1 MTAGRGRTTRSRT
14 QNARRLRRALGRLEC
29 SEGQATLEFV
39 LVLPFIVT
47 LVFVLI
53 QMGLTFNTYIRVTDA
68 AGAAARAAAVAR
80 FDGVADPCDAAKA
93 AVSVDL
99 RQDVSCAYPSG
110 TAPGNP
116 VQVTVAHD
124 WKVDLPLLPLSDS
137 GILKSTATERLE

>member
-1 MTAGRGRTTRSRT
+1 VTATGDIT
-14 QNARRLRRALGRLEC
+14 LRRARRGLER

-80 FDGVADPCDAAKA
+80 FDGVADPCDAARA
-93 AVSVDL
+93 AVSSDL
-99 RQDVSCAYPSG
+99 RQNVSCTYPSG
-110 TAPGNP
+110 ATPGNP
-116 VQVTVAHD
+116 VQVTVTHD
-124 WKVDLPLLPLSDS
+124 WRIELPLLPLSDN
-137 GILKSTATERLE
+137 GILQGSATERLE

>member
-1 MTAGRGRTTRSRT
+1 MTARGDRS
-14 QNARRLRRALGRLEC
+14 LRRALRGLER

-93 AVSVDL
+93 AVSTDL
-99 RQDVSCAYPSG
+99 RQNVSCAYPSG

-116 VQVTVAHD
+116 VQVTVKHD
-124 WKVDLPLLPLSDS
+124 WKIELPLLPLSDNGVLQS
-137 GILKSTATERLE
+137 SATERLE